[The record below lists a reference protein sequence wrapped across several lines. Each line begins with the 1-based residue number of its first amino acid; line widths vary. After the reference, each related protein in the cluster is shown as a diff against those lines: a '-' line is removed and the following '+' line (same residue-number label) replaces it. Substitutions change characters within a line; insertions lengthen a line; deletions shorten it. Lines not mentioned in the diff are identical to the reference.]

1 MRSIHCKN
9 SGAKQNGPLCKDVKF
24 TYALAVSF
32 MDYLNAAAD
41 VMAAKFKGNRWQG
54 QNPSD
59 IGEIPEIL
67 TREFLAQ
74 FL

>member
-1 MRSIHCKN
+1 
-9 SGAKQNGPLCKDVKF
+9 
-24 TYALAVSF
+24 